1 MLCLTAG
8 DELGSGGGWR
18 MEDGGG
24 CPTVNRLAKHAV
36 LKLSQHF
43 NYLVPVKL
51 ISTQMVNNN

>member
-1 MLCLTAG
+1 M
-8 DELGSGGGWR
+8 DGGWR